1 MSKFMPNFSQ
11 VPNAFIDEV
20 MVKLPDSS
28 VKMYLL
34 IVRKTKGWSKEADA
48 ISITQFMK
56 FTGKSRPTV
65 IDAIKCLVDAEI
77 ILEHNTTRYGKVYSV
92 NDEIY
97 DGFFLVLPSKKIL
110 LVKKFNYSSKKT
122 LLVEVKN
129 FNPQKKLSKETVSKE
144 KAVVKKSVK
153 KPQNSSVIVYSE
165 TFEQFWNE
173 YPKCKRKGARADAFK
188 TFKKFEKNG
197 DLIVK
202 LLKSFKLDDQWTKN
216 DGEFIP
222 APSSWL
228 NKKHWEN
235 EYWIERLNPKAVSQ
249 SVEQPAPV
257 FKGVAKKFKGMDQ

>member
-28 VKMYLL
+28 VKMYLV

-48 ISITQFMK
+48 ISISQFMK

-65 IDAIKCLVDAEI
+65 VEAIKWLVDAEI
-77 ILEHNTTRYGKVYSV
+77 VLEHNTTRYGKVYSV

-129 FNPQKKLSKETVSKE
+129 FNPQKKLSKETLSKE
-144 KAVVKKSVK
+144 KVDKKNLAK
-153 KPQNSSVIVYSE
+153 KPKNSSVIVYSE
-165 TFEQFWNE
+165 TFELFWSE

-197 DLIVK
+197 EVIVK
-202 LLKSFKLDDQWTKN
+202 LLKAFKLDDQWTKN

-235 EYWIERLNPKAVSQ
+235 EYWIEKINPSQ
-249 SVEQPAPV
+249 SQPQQPQPEIKGSWVE
-257 FKGVAKKFKGMDQ
+257 F